1 MLEHFHKFGRFG
13 LLIASV
19 LLPVMTVESGN
30 GIDLDSQQA
39 NDNQK
44 STLSSFISDKSRSRF
59 EKRFRDIIGDMVRLE
74 YI

>member
-1 MLEHFHKFGRFG
+1 
-13 LLIASV
+13 
-19 LLPVMTVESGN
+19 MTVESGN